1 MASLGMASGL
11 LSLLPF
17 AGLVSASQWTV
28 TSYIVDVPTTSTY
41 TYYDFD
47 STYTYAVYSPSFHV
61 VRTHVAN
68 TGANAE
74 QRRQITSIFP

>member
-11 LSLLPF
+11 LSLLPL
-17 AGLVSASQWTV
+17 AGLISATQWTV

-47 STYTYAVYSPSFHV
+47 STYMYAVSSPSFHV
-61 VRTHVAN
+61 VRTHIAN
-68 TGANAE
+68 TGTNAE
-74 QRRQITSIFP
+74 QRRQVTSIFP